1 MGHVAGW
8 PVPAHG
14 ARTPSHLQ
22 IDYYCRLD
30 CLWKKKFKKEREEF
44 ETMESVNRLLLENVL
59 PAHVAA
65 HFIGDKL
72 NEVWPKAGGCRSW
85 REGREPPRAFCGPGL
100 TVGPADGG
108 SCLCRDTG
116 AGASLPGCG
125 PRCLAGR
132 MWRVTPVMSAGATS
146 LVLPGQRRSVS

>member
-1 MGHVAGW
+1 
-8 PVPAHG
+8 
-14 ARTPSHLQ
+14 
-22 IDYYCRLD
+22 
-30 CLWKKKFKKEREEF
+30 
-44 ETMESVNRLLLENVL
+44 MESVNRLLLENVL

-72 NEVWPKAGGCRSW
+72 NEVWPKAGGRRSR

-116 AGASLPGCG
+116 VGAFLPGCG

-132 MWRVTPVMSAGATS
+132 MWRVTDSDERGCHQLGAAGSETERLLTETS
-146 LVLPGQRRSVS
+146 NQGARDPALQTQGI